1 MREQVDLHLLRPL
14 NRFELVEFFYFNV
27 IDVEFCEDRDEELT
41 KKFGYHYKV
50 TLEVF
55 LAVRS
60 IVGADCSE
68 RFNQLI
74 AQPPVA
80 IPKNYS
86 GGLFKFSSLNFEEAN
101 TCLRRLICFIPE
113 YMKERFG
120 YKRSLDRGLPSIFHG
135 WYCFRNWRFDF
146 IDVDLSFSSFDF
158 YKEFKKKFLYPYRF
172 IFDKMGLFAVR
183 SDDEDYE
190 FYKGFESFLYSP
202 HFDAEENDAARGKN
216 HVRHKHADILGLSVA
231 STYDSPSVLLNLVR
245 SYCTLKEI
253 KLIDGQLFRLINKS
267 FLKFLGPL
275 N

>member
-27 IDVEFCEDRDEELT
+27 IDVELYDERCEELI
-41 KKFGYHYKV
+41 KKIGYNYKV

-55 LAVRS
+55 LAIRS

-68 RFNQLI
+68 RFSQLI

-86 GGLFKFSSLNFEEAN
+86 GGLFKFSLLNFEEAN
-101 TCLRRLICFIPE
+101 TCLRRLICFAPK
-113 YMKERFG
+113 YMKERFS
-120 YKRSLDRGLPSIFHG
+120 YSLGLPSIFHG

-146 IDVDLSFSSFDF
+146 IDVNVSFSSFDF
-158 YKEFKKKFLYPYRF
+158 YKEFQKKFLYPYRF
-172 IFDKMGLFAVR
+172 IFDKMRLFGLD

-190 FYKGFESFLYSP
+190 FYKVFESFLYSP

-231 STYDSPSVLLNLVR
+231 NTYDSPSVLLNLVR
-245 SYCTLKEI
+245 SYCILKEI
-253 KLIDGQLFRLINKS
+253 KLIDGQLFKLINKS
-267 FLKFLGPL
+267 FLKPLGPL
-275 N
+275 S